1 MFEQHDNPETGNEA
15 DVAITLLGRRGSPA
29 AYAIRDFLHRSD
41 VPYRWVEL
49 TSDEEARE
57 KAQVSG
63 LTDPRL
69 PGCLF
74 PDGTRFENPD
84 GAAKSPRSW
93 AGSAT
98 RRVPNTIWRSTA
110 PGRQGSA
117 RRCTAP
123 RMG

>member
-1 MFEQHDNPETGNEA
+1 MMSEQHNNPEKTGGGA

-49 TSDEEARE
+49 TSDEEARA

-63 LTDPRL
+63 LADPRL
-69 PGCLF
+69 PVCLF
-74 PDGTRFENPD
+74 PDGTRFENPTVRQITEKL
-84 GAAKSPRSW
+84 GA
-93 AGSAT
+93 
-98 RRVPNTIWRSTA
+98 PNTIWRSTA
-110 PGRQGSA
+110 PARRGSA
-117 RRCTAP
+117 RRSTAP